1 MSLRITLATL
11 HVRRSAQS
19 VALAAG
25 CLAAALPEKLAAG
38 TELLD
43 FFPDQDDASV
53 CRDILATRP
62 DLVLFPL
69 YLWNR
74 QAVGRIAALLRR
86 QASTLCLAVGGPEA
100 TPQADELLA
109 EAPFDAVIRGEG
121 ERTLVKWLG
130 VLDHRAAWETIAGLS
145 WRSEA
150 GIRHNPP
157 REPAADLD
165 SYPSPWLAGML
176 RPTPEGGVL
185 WEVARGCPFACAFC
199 YDAGDCRRVRHH
211 GLERL
216 EQELK
221 HFVKLGA
228 SQVWVLDSTFNYPPE
243 RGIALLKLLRRDG
256 RSIHFHL
263 EAKADFLDR
272 ETASLLGQIN
282 CSVQVGLQSVD
293 KNVLKQV
300 RRSIDLRL
308 FSHALHLLSSEGV
321 TFGLDLIYGLP
332 GDSYEGFCRSLGFA
346 LEHAPNHIDIFPLA
360 LLPGTALAGQA
371 EELQIEYLTA
381 PPYTI
386 SATPTLSR
394 EDLFRCQELAAAVDL
409 FYNLGRAVGF
419 LPSLL
424 RSLDLTAVDFFTR
437 FADWAQHDQRIYRE
451 VLLDTA
457 GWRAE
462 EVVMLQ
468 ESFIQ
473 RLLIR
478 RERLD
483 LWPAALDLIRY
494 HFHYAE
500 TLLGQETLPQIPNR
514 PLSKSLWKTRWKLA
528 PGVRLIPFNYE
539 IVDLLEMGGA
549 DLEEFA
555 NLFRPVGSVA
565 LFLRRGDEVMCE
577 SLQEDFLRL
586 LRGSN
591 GRKSPEE
598 IFAGGIDRREGE
610 ELVEFAASE
619 GILVV

>member
-1 MSLRITLATL
+1 MSLRISMATL

-25 CLAAALPEKLAAG
+25 CLAAALPGKWAEAV
-38 TELLD
+38 ELLD
-43 FFPDQDDASV
+43 FFPDQDDAAICSA
-53 CRDILATRP
+53 ILATRP
-62 DLVLFPL
+62 DLVIFPL

-74 QAVGRIAALLRR
+74 QAVCRIATLLRR
-86 QASTLCLAVGGPEA
+86 KSPSLRLAAGGPEA
-100 TPQADELLA
+100 TPRAEAVLA

-121 ERTLVKWLG
+121 EQTLPEWLG
-130 VLDHRAAWETIAGLS
+130 VLDRRDAWEQIAGLS
-145 WRSEA
+145 WRGSP

-165 SYPSPWLAGML
+165 SFPSPWLAGRL

-185 WEVARGCPFACAFC
+185 WEVARGCPFTCAFC
-199 YDAGDCRRVRHH
+199 YDAGGCRRVRHH
-211 GLERL
+211 GMQRL
-216 EQELK
+216 EQELE
-221 HFVKLGA
+221 HFVKLGV

-243 RGIALLKLLRRDG
+243 RGLALLKLLRRIG

-272 ETASLLGQIN
+272 ETASMLGQIH
-282 CSVQVGLQSVD
+282 CSVQVGLQSAD
-293 KNVLKQV
+293 KNVLRQV

-308 FSHALHLLSSEGV
+308 FSHALHLLNSEGV

-332 GDSYEGFCRSLGFA
+332 GDDFAGFCRSLGYA

-360 LLPGTALAGQA
+360 VLPGTALSDQA
-371 EELQIEYLTA
+371 EELQIDYHRE

-386 SATPTLSR
+386 NATPALSR
-394 EDLFRCQELAAAVDL
+394 EDFARCQELAAAVDL

-424 RSLDLTAVDFFTR
+424 RSLDLSAVDFFSR
-437 FADWAQHDQRIYRE
+437 FAEWARHDQGIFRE

-457 GWRAE
+457 AWRAE

-473 RLLIR
+473 QLLIR
-478 RERLD
+478 RGRLD

-500 TLLGQETLPQIPNR
+500 TLLGRETLPQVPTR
-514 PLSKSLWKTRWKLA
+514 KSARGLWKTRWKLA

-555 NLFRPVGSVA
+555 GLFRPVGSVA
-565 LFLRRGDEVMCE
+565 LFLRRGDEVLCE

-586 LRGSN
+586 LRDSDGK
-591 GRKSPEE
+591 KSPDE
-598 IFAGGIDRREGE
+598 IFVGGIDRREGE
-610 ELVEFAASE
+610 ELVEFAVSE
-619 GILVV
+619 GILIA